1 MKTTYTPH
9 PIDASDVVLPEELI
23 SLTSLLASNVH
34 DQWSLARI
42 KDGWSYGPQ
51 RNDEKK
57 ETPCLVPYEEL
68 PESEA
73 EYDKITAMNTLKIIL
88 KLGYKIETIDK

>member
-9 PIDASDVVLPEELI
+9 PIDTSDVVLPEELI
-23 SLTSLLASNVH
+23 SLTSLLASIVH

-68 PESEA
+68 PKSEA

-88 KLGYKIETIDK
+88 KLGYKIEKIDK